1 MASFFRKNRV
11 SKFCAFLT
19 LPLGTFVY
27 ANLILFLIET
37 MDEDVKFKQMSTA
50 SRQGA
55 FIYLHG
61 RLREGELERGAMAEA
76 ARLFSVTHKAMALFW
91 REMNKKIDD
100 GNFDVEDVLAN
111 TLFLQE
117 QV

>member
-1 MASFFRKNRV
+1 
-11 SKFCAFLT
+11 
-19 LPLGTFVY
+19 
-27 ANLILFLIET
+27 

-61 RLREGELERGAMAEA
+61 RLKEGELERGAMAEA

-91 REMNKKIDD
+91 REMNKK
-100 GNFDVEDVLAN
+100 NRRWQQF
-111 TLFLQE
+111 
-117 QV
+117 